1 MSEALRHGGPEAD
14 GVDVS
19 MLKHISPIEWS
30 NVLLYGQYVID
41 RNLIRRRRP
50 PSPSRRRW
58 RCDSIFTR
66 MWFLHCV
73 HQNQGRSDVQDIVGS
88 LFHLA

>member
-58 RCDSIFTR
+58 RCDR
-66 MWFLHCV
+66 FLHGC
-73 HQNQGRSDVQDIVGS
+73 GS
-88 LFHLA
+88 YTVSTKIREGQTYRTSSAPSSI